1 MLTKEEL
8 LERRNNLLDK
18 MDDNSFAIIFA
29 GVSKSRSEDEDYSFS
44 INRNFYYL
52 TGIEQE
58 GSILTIRKN
67 EGLLK
72 ETLYLSN
79 YDPLIE
85 KWTGKRL
92 TLKEAS
98 NISAVDNCLY
108 LTQAEID
115 IKKTIDQD
123 RKLTLYLDFSEF
135 YDIKS
140 HYNVNDLKKEISEHY
155 PTLKIDNIYPSI
167 IRLRMKKSK
176 YEIEC
181 FKTAIENTNKALKV
195 LLKES
200 KDNVNEYYLS
210 SLFYHNIHSF
220 EHSEL
225 SFPTIVAAG
234 KNATC
239 LHYTTSFD
247 TLHKD
252 DLVLYDLGAE
262 YKYYCADISR
272 TYPIGDK
279 YNSLEKKIY
288 EIVLGANKLVIE
300 KARPGITI
308 KELNTMVTEFMA
320 KECVKEKLI
329 DKEED
334 IKNVYFHSVSHF
346 IGLDTHD
353 PAFSKDDTTTR
364 YGFIPLE
371 EGNVISDEPGLYF
384 EKLGIGIRIEDDLLI
399 TRDGCECLSK
409 DIIKEIK
416 DIEEFKRR

>member
-8 LERRNNLLDK
+8 LERRNNLIDK

-29 GVSKSRSEDEDYSFS
+29 GVAKSRSEDEDYPFS

-67 EGLLK
+67 EGFLK
-72 ETLYLSN
+72 ENLYISN

-98 NISAVDNCLY
+98 DISGSENCLY
-108 LTQAEID
+108 INQAELDID
-115 IKKTIDQD
+115 KTISED
-123 RKLTLYLDFSEF
+123 RKLTLYLDFTDF
-135 YDIKS
+135 YDIKN
-140 HYNVNDLKKEISEHY
+140 HFNINDYKKDLLEKY
-155 PTLKIDNIYPSI
+155 PSLKIENIYPSI

-181 FKTAIENTNKALKV
+181 FKKAIENTNNALKV

-200 KDNVNEYYLS
+200 KENANEYYLS

-247 TLHKD
+247 KLKKD
-252 DLVLYDLGAE
+252 ELVLFDLGSE

-279 YNSLEKKIY
+279 FSPLEKKIY

-300 KARPGITI
+300 NARVGITI
-308 KELNTMVTEFMA
+308 KELNNMVTEFMA
-320 KECVKEKLI
+320 KACVKEKLI
-329 DKEED
+329 EKEED

-353 PAFSKDDTTTR
+353 PAFSKDDETTR
-364 YGFIPLE
+364 YAFIPLE

>member
-8 LERRNNLLDK
+8 LERRNNLIDK
-18 MDDNSFAIIFA
+18 MDHNSFAIIFG
-29 GVSKSRSEDEDYSFS
+29 GVAKSRSEDENYPFS

-67 EGLLK
+67 EGFL
-72 ETLYLSN
+72 EENLYLSN

-98 NISAVDNCLY
+98 DISGVENCLF

-115 IKKTIDQD
+115 IENTINED
-123 RKLTLYLDFSEF
+123 RGLTLYLDFSEF

-140 HYNVNDLKKEISEHY
+140 HFNINDYKKVLLEKY
-155 PTLKIDNIYPSI
+155 PSLKIDNIYPLI

-181 FKTAIENTNKALKV
+181 FKKAIENTNKALEV

-220 EHSEL
+220 KHSEL

-252 DLVLYDLGAE
+252 DLVLFDLGSE

-300 KARPGITI
+300 NAKPGITI

-320 KECVKEKLI
+320 RKCVEEKLI

-353 PAFSKDDTTTR
+353 PAFAKDDETTR
-364 YGFIPLE
+364 YAFIPLE

-384 EKLGIGIRIEDDLLI
+384 EKLGIGVRIEDDLLI
-399 TRDGCECLSK
+399 TKDGCECLSK